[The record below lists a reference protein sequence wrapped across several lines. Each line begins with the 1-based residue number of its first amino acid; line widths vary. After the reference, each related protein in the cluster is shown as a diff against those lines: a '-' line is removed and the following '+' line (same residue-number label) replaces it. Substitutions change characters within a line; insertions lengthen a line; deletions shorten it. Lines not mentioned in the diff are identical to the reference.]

1 MAAYF
6 GPTKEDIEVT
16 RGDSP
21 VIPVKVTDATTKL
34 PVDVTG
40 GTFVLTVDPSE
51 EPADAAGN
59 LFALTGTVVNGPGG
73 LANFQPTTSQLDVA
87 PGEYYYDVQMTLAGS
102 KRTILKGKFTVQQ
115 DIGKS

>member
-21 VIPVKVTDATTKL
+21 VIPVKVTDVTTKQ

-40 GTFVLTVDPSE
+40 GVFVMTVDPSE
-51 EPADAAGN
+51 EPNDASGN
-59 LFALTGTVVNGPGG
+59 LFALSGTVTNGTGG
-73 LANFQPTTSQLDVA
+73 LASFQPSTSQLDVT
-87 PGEYYYDVQMTLAGS
+87 PGEYFYDVQMTLAGS
-102 KRTILKGKFTVQQ
+102 KRTILKGKFTVLQ

>member
-21 VIPVKVTDATTKL
+21 VIPVKVTDAKTKL

-40 GTFVLTVDPSE
+40 GVFVLTVDPSE
-51 EPADAAGN
+51 EPLDNSAN
-59 LFALTGTVVNGPGG
+59 LFALNGTVADGPGG
-73 LANFQPTTSQLDVA
+73 LATFQPTTSQLDVT
-87 PGEYYYDVQMTLAGS
+87 PGEYFYDVQMTLGGS
-102 KRTILKGKFTVQQ
+102 KRTILKGKFTVSQ

>member
-6 GPTKEDIEVT
+6 GPTKEDIEIT

-21 VIPVKVTDATTKL
+21 VIPVKVVDSTTKA

-40 GTFVLTVDPSE
+40 GVFVLTVDPAE
-51 EPADAAGN
+51 EPADASNN
-59 LFALTGTVVNGPGG
+59 LFALTGTVTNGPGG
-73 LANFQPTTSQLDVA
+73 LAQFQPTTTQTDVA
-87 PGEYYYDVQMTLAGS
+87 PGEYFYDVQMTLAGS
-102 KRTILKGKFTVQQ
+102 KRTILKGKFTVGQ